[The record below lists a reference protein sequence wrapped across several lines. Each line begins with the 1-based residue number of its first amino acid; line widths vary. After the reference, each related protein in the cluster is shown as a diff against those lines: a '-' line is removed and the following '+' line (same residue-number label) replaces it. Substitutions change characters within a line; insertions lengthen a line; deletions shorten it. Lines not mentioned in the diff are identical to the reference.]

1 MDPIRLRCTRS
12 LHAEPPRPVRAILS
26 DLLDEAGPDELADI
40 YGGGELIASFEREVA
55 ALLGKPA
62 AVFFPSGTMAQPL
75 ALRLWASRRGRR
87 DVVMHPTSHLLLHEH
102 SAYQHLHGLRAI
114 PAGPPTGLMTPM
126 ALRRV
131 GDPYA
136 ALLVELPQ
144 REIGGLL
151 PSWDMLQAL
160 CDTAQERGAALH
172 LDGARLWE
180 CGPHYGR
187 PYAEIVERF
196 DSVYVSFYKG
206 LRGIAG
212 AILAGPEDFI
222 AEATVW
228 KRRLGGDLV
237 SMYPYILAARKGLR
251 ERLPRMPLYC
261 AHARKIAAALRGIQ
275 GVRVKP
281 EEPVTPMMHI
291 FLAGERDVLGQRA
304 REQSAQ
310 HGVWLFRE
318 GHLQATGV
326 PGWWRWEV
334 AIMESGL
341 TVSPVEAA
349 QMIRRVVAG

>member
-1 MDPIRLRCTRS
+1 MDPIRQRCTRT
-12 LHAEPPRPVRAILS
+12 LHGGPLRPLRDILT
-26 DLLDEAGPDELADI
+26 DLAAEAGPDELPDI
-40 YGGGELIASFEREVA
+40 YGGGELITSFEREVA

-62 AVFFPSGTMAQPL
+62 AAFFPSGTMAQPM

-102 SAYQHLHGLRAI
+102 SAYQHVHGLRAVPVG
-114 PAGPPTGLMTPM
+114 PATGLMTPM
-126 ALRRV
+126 ALQRV
-131 GDPYA
+131 ADPYA

-144 REIGGLL
+144 RELGGLL

-160 CDTAQERGAALH
+160 LDTAQQQGAALH

-187 PYAEIVERF
+187 SYAEIVERF

-212 AILAGPEDFI
+212 AVLAGPEDFI
-222 AEATVW
+222 AEAKVW

-251 ERLPRMPLYC
+251 ERLPRMAAYC
-261 AHARKIAAALRGIQ
+261 AHAKAVAAALRGIE
-275 GVRVKP
+275 GVRVRP
-281 EEPVTPMMHI
+281 EEPVTPMMHV
-291 FLAGERDVLGQRA
+291 FLSGDRATLGQRA

-318 GHLQATGV
+318 AHLRPTGV
-326 PGWWRWEV
+326 PGWWCWEV

-341 TVSPVEAA
+341 AVSPLEAA
-349 QMIRRVVAG
+349 QLIRRVVQG